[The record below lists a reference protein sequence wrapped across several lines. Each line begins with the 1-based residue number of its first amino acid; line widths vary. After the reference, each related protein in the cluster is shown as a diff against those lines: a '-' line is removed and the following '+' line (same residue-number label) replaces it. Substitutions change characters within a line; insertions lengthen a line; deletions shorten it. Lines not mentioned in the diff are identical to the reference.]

1 MVHRKTRFIE
11 KLDSPKFWI
20 SRGARFIPRPKLSIH
35 RKYRLIEIN
44 PFTES
49 KTCFDFPI
57 AKSPEVQL
65 LSNHMVNIKDY
76 FQPNQELLNLSN
88 LLAHLVKL
96 LSNFLCFWFIYQ
108 PEVTTGHRSSDR
120 KSRKRW
126 PEVLESILRW
136 SIRSD
141 SHSPSSFGK

>member
-1 MVHRKTRFIE
+1 MVWRPKIDLKKKLNLPKYSINRKTSIYRKTRLTEMSKQNSRLTEMID
-11 KLDSPKFWI
+11 LPKI
-20 SRGARFIPRPKLSIH
+20 ST
-35 RKYRLIEIN
+35 YRN
-44 PFTES
+44 KPFTES

-96 LSNFLCFWFIYQ
+96 LSNFLCF
-108 PEVTTGHRSSDR
+108 
-120 KSRKRW
+120 
-126 PEVLESILRW
+126 
-136 SIRSD
+136 
-141 SHSPSSFGK
+141 